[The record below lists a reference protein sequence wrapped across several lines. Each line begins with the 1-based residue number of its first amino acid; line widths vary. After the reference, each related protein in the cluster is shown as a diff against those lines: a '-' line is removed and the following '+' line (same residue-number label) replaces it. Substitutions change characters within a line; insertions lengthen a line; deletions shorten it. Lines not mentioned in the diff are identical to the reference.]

1 MTLILTD
8 EELALAES
16 LRKFV
21 ADRSPLTSLRQL
33 IASGE
38 PYDVGVWKQMTAQ
51 LGLAGLTIPES
62 YGGAGAGYSALSVAL
77 TELGAGLVA
86 SPLLG
91 CVLAA
96 EVLLRLDDEA
106 AKNELLPKIAGGEL
120 IATLAVAS
128 TVGGHVAAVG
138 SGAGTGDGAVV
149 GGTVLTGSVSPVL
162 NAAEAD
168 VLLVPAEDGDGGT
181 FIYVVDGAADGL
193 TRTRL
198 TAVDHSRSLGRVAL
212 AGTPA
217 RALAGDAAAALDAAK
232 DLANLALAAE
242 SAGAMKACLDMT
254 SAYARIRV
262 AFGQPIGAFQAVK
275 HRLADMEKSWELGNA
290 ALRDAARAGDE
301 QPDRVSAAASVAR
314 VLLAGAYAD
323 AAVDTVELHGGIGF
337 TWEHDAHLYDKNGLS
352 NKVLLGG
359 PGEQLDR
366 LAGSLG
372 I

>member
-8 EELALAES
+8 EELALADS
-16 LRKFV
+16 VRMFV

-38 PYDVGVWKQMTAQ
+38 PYDAAVWKQMTAQ

-62 YGGAGAGYSALSVAL
+62 FGGVGAGYSALSVAL

-96 EVLLRLDDEA
+96 EVLLRMDDDT

-128 TVGGHVAAVG
+128 SAGGYVTAAG
-138 SGAGTGDGAVV
+138 SGAAGPDAAH
-149 GGTVLTGSVSPVL
+149 TVALTGSVSPVL
-162 NAAEAD
+162 NGAEAD
-168 VLLVPAEDGDGGT
+168 VLLVPAQADGGT
-181 FIYVVDGAADGL
+181 VICLVHGGADGL
-193 TRTRL
+193 SRTRL
-198 TAVDHSRSLGRVAL
+198 TAVDHSRSLARIAL
-212 AGTPA
+212 ADTPG
-217 RALAGDAAAALDAAK
+217 RALAGDGAAALAAAA

-242 SAGAMKACLDMT
+242 SSGAMKACLDMT

-275 HRLADMEKSWELGNA
+275 HRLADMAKSWELGNA
-290 ALRDAARAGDE
+290 ALRDAARAGDAK
-301 QPDRVSAAASVAR
+301 PDRFSVAASVAR
-314 VLLAGAYAD
+314 VLLASAYAD
-323 AAVDTVELHGGIGF
+323 AAVDTVQLHGGIGF
-337 TWEHDAHLYDKNGLS
+337 TWEHDAHLYYKNGLS

-366 LAGSLG
+366 LADSLG

>member
-8 EELALAES
+8 EELALADS
-16 LRKFV
+16 VRKFV

-33 IASGE
+33 IESGE
-38 PYDVGVWKQMTAQ
+38 PYDSAVWKQMTDQ

-62 YGGAGAGYSALSVAL
+62 YGGAGAGYSALSVAM

-86 SPLLG
+86 SPLLA

-96 EVLLRLDDEA
+96 EVLLHLDDAA
-106 AKNELLPKIAGGEL
+106 AKVELLPKIAGGEL
-120 IATLAVAS
+120 IATLAIASSAGGQVTAARSDAADTVA
-128 TVGGHVAAVG
+128 
-138 SGAGTGDGAVV
+138 
-149 GGTVLTGSVSPVL
+149 LTGSVSPVL
-162 NAAEAD
+162 NGAEAD
-168 VLLVPAEDGDGGT
+168 VLLVPALADGSTVIYLVDGG
-181 FIYVVDGAADGL
+181 ADGL
-193 TRTRL
+193 SRTRL
-198 TAVDHSRSLGRVAL
+198 TAVDHSRSLARVML
-212 AGTPA
+212 AGTPG
-217 RALAGDAAAALDAAK
+217 RALAGDGAAALAAAG
-232 DLANLALAAE
+232 DLANLALASE

-275 HRLADMEKSWELGNA
+275 HRLADMAKSWELGNA

-301 QPDRVSAAASVAR
+301 KPERFSVAASVAR

-323 AAVDTVELHGGIGF
+323 AAVDTVQLHGGIGF
-337 TWEHDAHLYDKNGLS
+337 TWEHDAHLYYKNGLS

>member
-1 MTLILTD
+1 MALILND
-8 EELALAES
+8 DELALADS
-16 LRKFV
+16 VRKFV
-21 ADRSPLTSLRQL
+21 ADRSPLTSLRGL

-38 PYDVGVWKQMTAQ
+38 PYDADVWKQMTTQ
-51 LGLAGLTIPES
+51 LGLAGLAIPEEF
-62 YGGAGAGYSALSVAL
+62 GGAGAGVSALSVAL

-86 SPLLG
+86 SPLLA

-96 EVLLRLDDEA
+96 EVLVRLGDHA
-106 AKNELLPKIAGGEL
+106 ASAELLPKIADGSL

-128 TVGGHVAAVG
+128 EAGGHVAASG
-138 SGAGTGDGAVV
+138 GAGEVT
-149 GGTVLTGSVSPVL
+149 LSGSVSPVL
-162 NAAEAD
+162 NGDEAD
-168 VLLVPAEDGDGGT
+168 VLLVPATDGDGQLAVYLVT
-181 FIYVVDGAADGL
+181 ADAAGL

-198 TAVDHSRSLGRVAL
+198 TAVDHSRSLARL
-212 AGTPA
+212 RLSGTPA
-217 RALAGDAAAALDAAK
+217 RVLAGDAAAAVAAAA

-254 SAYARIRV
+254 AAYARIRV

-301 QPDRVSAAASVAR
+301 DPGRFSVAASVAR
-314 VLLAGAYAD
+314 VLLAEAYAE
-323 AAVDTVELHGGIGF
+323 ASVDTVHLHGGIGF
-337 TWEHDAHLYDKNGLS
+337 TWEHDAHLYYKNGLS

-359 PGEQLDR
+359 PGDQLDR
-366 LAGSLG
+366 LADSLG

>member
-8 EELALAES
+8 EELALADS
-16 LRKFV
+16 VRKFV
-21 ADRSPLTSLRQL
+21 ADRSPLTALRQL
-33 IASGE
+33 ISSGE
-38 PYDVGVWKQMTAQ
+38 PYDAAVWKQMTTQ

-62 YGGAGAGYSALSVAL
+62 YGGVGAGYSALSVAL

-86 SPLLG
+86 SPLLA

-96 EVLLRLDDEA
+96 EVLARLDDDA
-106 AKNELLPKIAGGEL
+106 AKDELLPKIAGGEL
-120 IATLAVAS
+120 IATLAIAS
-128 TVGGHVAAVG
+128 STGGHVTAARSAEASPDAAD
-138 SGAGTGDGAVV
+138 SGR
-149 GGTVLTGSVSPVL
+149 LTGSVSPVL
-162 NAAEAD
+162 NGAEAD
-168 VLLVPAEDGDGGT
+168 VLLVPAQADGDT
-181 FIYVVDGAADGL
+181 VIYLVDGGADGL
-193 TRTRL
+193 SRTRL
-198 TAVDHSRSLGRVAL
+198 TAVDHSRSLARVAL
-212 AGTPA
+212 AGTPG
-217 RALAGDAAAALDAAK
+217 RALAGHAAAALAAAA

-275 HRLADMEKSWELGNA
+275 HRLADMAKSWELGNA
-290 ALRDAARAGDE
+290 ALRDAARAGDAS
-301 QPDRVSAAASVAR
+301 PDRFSVAASVAR
-314 VLLAGAYAD
+314 VLLATAYSD
-323 AAVDTVELHGGIGF
+323 ASVDTVQLHGGIGY
-337 TWEHDAHLYDKNGLS
+337 TWEHDAHLYYKNGLS

>member
-8 EELALAES
+8 EELALADS
-16 LRKFV
+16 VRKFV

-38 PYDVGVWKQMTAQ
+38 PYDASVWKQMTAQ

-86 SPLLG
+86 SPLLA

-96 EVLLRLDDEA
+96 EVLLHLDDA
-106 AKNELLPKIAGGEL
+106 AKNELLPKIANGEL

-128 TVGGHVAAVG
+128 SAGGHVTAA
-138 SGAGTGDGAVV
+138 SSNPGTGDGP
-149 GGTVLTGSVSPVL
+149 TLIGSVSPVL
-162 NAAEAD
+162 AGAEAD
-168 VLLVPAEDGDGGT
+168 VLLIPADSGDGGT
-181 FIYVVDGAADGL
+181 VIYLVDSSAHGL

-198 TAVDHSRSLGRVAL
+198 TAVDHSRSLARIAL
-212 AGTPA
+212 AGTPG
-217 RALAGDAAAALDAAK
+217 RALTGDAAAALAAAA

-275 HRLADMEKSWELGNA
+275 HRLADMAKSWELGNA

-301 QPDRVSAAASVAR
+301 NPDRFGVAASVAR
-314 VLLAGAYAD
+314 VLLASAYAD
-323 AAVDTVELHGGIGF
+323 AAVDTVQLHGGIGF
-337 TWEHDAHLYDKNGLS
+337 TWEHDAHLYYKNGLS

-366 LAGSLG
+366 LASTLG